1 MSVQKASEATYTK
14 YSIVPTGYSSLD
26 KILGTGGI
34 PTKKITEISGAFSV
48 GKSTLALSIIAS
60 AQKEKMDTLWVD
72 CEFSYDPE
80 YASVLGIDNTKL
92 DLVAERFAEANL
104 DACEVW
110 IEAHKNSLVVL
121 DSIGG
126 LLPRAEAEKNAEG
139 KVIGGQAKLIATFCR
154 KVVPLLA
161 INNIALIV
169 LNHEFTDLMSGKLMT
184 SGGQK
189 LGYHK
194 SLWIRMRKVQKRVMQ
209 GENQIGD
216 VIEVE
221 IRKNKLAGTLKQSTE
236 LTLIYGEGFAK
247 GADLMQEALDK
258 NVIEKRGNTFYLG
271 EEKLC
276 TGLPKLR
283 EMFKDELFAAKIKSL
298 MN

>member
-1 MSVQKASEATYTK
+1 MKASEATYTS
-14 YSIVPTGYSSLD
+14 YDVVPTGYASLD

-34 PTKKITEISGAFSV
+34 PTKKLTEISGAFSV
-48 GKSTLALSIIAS
+48 GKSTLALTIIGQ
-60 AQKEKMDTLWVD
+60 AQSLKMDTLWVD
-72 CEFSYDPE
+72 CEFSYDPA
-80 YASVLGIDNTKL
+80 YASVLGVDNTKL
-92 DLVAERFAEANL
+92 DLVAERFAESNL
-104 DACEVW
+104 DATEEW
-110 IEAHKNSLVVL
+110 IQSHKNGLVVL

-126 LLPRAEAEKNAEG
+126 LLPRAEAEKGADG

-169 LNHEFTDLMSGKLMT
+169 LNHEFTDLMTGKLMT
-184 SGGQK
+184 SGGAK

-194 SLWIRMRKVQKRVMQ
+194 SVWLRLRKVQKRVMQ

-216 VIEVE
+216 VIEAE
-221 IRKNKLAGTLKQSTE
+221 IRKNKLGATLKQSTE

-258 NVIEKRGNTFYLG
+258 GVIEKRGNTFFLG
-271 EEKLC
+271 EEKLV
-276 TGLPKLR
+276 TGMPKLR
-283 EMFKDELFAAKIKSL
+283 ELFKDEDFSKKVKELV
-298 MN
+298 